1 MSSPS
6 SEQQTPEKPT
16 PPSPAPAGTASAD
29 VLDAAGVLG
38 WASRAVHELS
48 ERRAEINA
56 LNVFPVPDA
65 DTGSNMTHTM
75 EAALN
80 EALKLGDTANV
91 ARITE
96 ALAVGSV
103 RGARGNSGV
112 VLSQVLRAVAQAA
125 ADGVIDGKSIQK
137 ALSIARSLVDRAIT
151 DPVEGTV
158 VTVLR
163 AAAIAAEQALEKG
176 AEVGNDSQG
185 GNGESSL
192 RTIIN
197 HAVQA
202 ARTALARTPSQ
213 LEVLREA
220 GVVDAGGQGL
230 VILLESLQE
239 QVNNSTESGAGNSTG
254 PFQHHAPLD
263 SHTSSH
269 GKPGELEVMFYITC
283 TNGEALD
290 TLQSELGLLGDS
302 LLIARE
308 ADNCGTVHI
317 HSRRAGEI
325 IEAALASGEL
335 ANLRLEILPDASGTN
350 STTAEVPT
358 RILIAV
364 TPHGSLAELYSS
376 AGASVVTRNTAVLQ
390 AKEPSDG
397 IVSEIVSRARRSGAD
412 EVILLPNGL
421 LTKRE
426 LVSIERSS
434 HAFEQAVTILPTSTL
449 VAGIAAVSVH
459 DPGQP
464 LGVDSY
470 AMAEA
475 ASAMRTAVLRVA
487 PNAAL
492 TQAGACSKGD
502 LLAFSGPEILLV
514 AEELNDAL
522 SRTCLRLL
530 DGGGEQVTL
539 LIAEDRQRHF
549 IEDRFRHGLG
559 THTGVDITVYP
570 ASGMENLVEIGVE

>member
-1 MSSPS
+1 MSEHPESTS
-6 SEQQTPEKPT
+6 QTHAEVSVDRT
-16 PPSPAPAGTASAD
+16 AVPAQTLTAD
-29 VLDAAGVLG
+29 GVLG
-38 WASRAVHELS
+38 WASRAVAELS

-80 EALKLGDTANV
+80 EAMKLDSSASV
-91 ARITE
+91 ARVAE

-125 ADGVIDGKSIQK
+125 ADGVVDGTTIQK

-163 AAAIAAEQALEKG
+163 AAAIAAEQAVADG
-176 AEVGNDSQG
+176 Y
-185 GNGESSL
+185 GEL
-192 RTIIN
+192 DQVVN
-197 HAVQA
+197 HAVWS

-213 LEVLREA
+213 LEVLRNA

-230 VILLESLQE
+230 VILLESLQK
-239 QVNNSTESGAGNSTG
+239 QINDAPGPAGGLDAGTSTGSGGAGNRAVAAG
-254 PFQHHAPLD
+254 APINIEHD
-263 SHTSSH
+263 SH
-269 GKPGELEVMFYITC
+269 GRVGELEVMFYLTC
-283 TNGEALD
+283 ATSEDLD
-290 TLQSELGLLGDS
+290 HLAGQLGKLGDS

-308 ADNCGTVHI
+308 TDTRGTVHI
-317 HSRRAGEI
+317 HSRRAGEV
-325 IEAALASGEL
+325 IEAAFNAGHVTD
-335 ANLRLEILPDASGTN
+335 LRLEILPEA
-350 STTAEVPT
+350 STTEVP
-358 RILIAV
+358 RRVLIAV
-364 TPHGSLAELYSS
+364 TPHGSLAELYQS
-376 AGASVVTRNTAVLQ
+376 AGATVVTRVATDLTEG
-390 AKEPSDG
+390 EPSTE
-397 IVSEIVSRARRSGAD
+397 IVSEIVAAARATRAD

-449 VAGIAAVSVH
+449 VAGIAAVSLH
-459 DPGQP
+459 DPSQP

-470 AMAEA
+470 AMSEA
-475 ASAMRTAVLRVA
+475 ASAMRTAVIRA
-487 PNAAL
+487 ADSAAL

-502 LLAFSGPEILLV
+502 LLAFSGQEILLI
-514 AEELNDAL
+514 AEDLNEAL
-522 SRTCLRLL
+522 SRTSLRLL

-539 LIAEDRQRHF
+539 LIAQEKQKEFNEDT
-549 IEDRFRHGLG
+549 FRRGLG
-559 THTGVDITVYP
+559 THARVDVTVYP
-570 ASGMENLVEIGVE
+570 ASGMDNLVEIGVE

>member
-6 SEQQTPEKPT
+6 DDD
-16 PPSPAPAGTASAD
+16 SPIPVSTNAQVSTEVLTAD
-29 VLDAAGVLG
+29 GVLG
-38 WASRAVHELS
+38 WASRAVSVLS
-48 ERRAEINA
+48 ARRAEINA

-80 EALKLGDTANV
+80 EARKLDHDADV

-112 VLSQVLRAVAQAA
+112 VLSQVLRAIAQAA
-125 ADGVIDGKSIQK
+125 ADGVINGHTIQK
-137 ALSIARSLVDRAIT
+137 SLNIAQSLVDRAIN

-163 AAAIAAEQALEKG
+163 ATAIATKQAVEDGYETLT
-176 AEVGNDSQG
+176 EVVNQ
-185 GNGESSL
+185 
-192 RTIIN
+192 
-197 HAVQA
+197 AVWS

-239 QVNNSTESGAGNSTG
+239 QINNAPGPAGGLDAGTTTGTNPSTAQT
-254 PFQHHAPLD
+254 D
-263 SHTSSH
+263 VTHTTPILIEHDSH
-269 GKPGELEVMFYITC
+269 GKIGDLEVMFFLSC
-283 TNGEALD
+283 TTPDDLD
-290 TLQSELGLLGDS
+290 QLQHTLAELGDS

-308 ADNCGTVHI
+308 SDTRGTVHI
-317 HSRRAGEI
+317 HSRRAGEV
-325 IEAALASGEL
+325 IEAAFHAGEVTD
-335 ANLRLEILPDASGTN
+335 LRLEILPEAN
-350 STTAEVPT
+350 TTEVPT
-358 RILIAV
+358 RVLIAV
-364 TPHGSLAELYSS
+364 TPPGSLAELYQS
-376 AGASVVTRNTAVLQ
+376 AGATVVTRDASELQ
-390 AKEPSDG
+390 TDEPSN
-397 IVSEIVSRARRSGAD
+397 EIVSQIVATARASRAD

-421 LTKRE
+421 LSKRE

-449 VAGIAAVSVH
+449 VSGIAAVSIH
-459 DPGQP
+459 DPSQP

-487 PNAAL
+487 ASAAL
-492 TQAGACSKGD
+492 TQAGACSRGD
-502 LLAFSGPEILLV
+502 LLAFSGQEILLI
-514 AEELNDAL
+514 AEDLNDAL

-539 LIAEDRQRHF
+539 LIAQGRQKDF
-549 IEDRFRHGLG
+549 DEEIFRRGLG
-559 THTGVDITVYP
+559 THQRVDITVYP

>member
-1 MSSPS
+1 MSSLS
-6 SEQQTPEKPT
+6 NDSPT
-16 PPSPAPAGTASAD
+16 PANTNAQVPAEVLTAD
-29 VLDAAGVLG
+29 GVLG
-38 WASRAVHELS
+38 WASRAVAELS

-80 EALKLGDTANV
+80 EARKLDGGASV

-125 ADGVIDGKSIQK
+125 ADGVINGHTIQK
-137 ALSIARSLVDRAIT
+137 SLTIARSLVDRAINQ
-151 DPVEGTV
+151 PVEGTV

-163 AAAIAAEQALEKG
+163 ATAIAAEQAVREGHDTLG
-176 AEVGNDSQG
+176 EVV
-185 GNGESSL
+185 
-192 RTIIN
+192 N
-197 HAVQA
+197 HAVWS

-239 QVNNSTESGAGNSTG
+239 QINGSPGPAGGLNAGTQTGTRTATRADSGA
-254 PFQHHAPLD
+254 PIDIDHD
-263 SHTSSH
+263 SH
-269 GKPGELEVMFYITC
+269 GRVGDLEVMFFLSC
-283 TNGEALD
+283 DSVEDFDQLEQHLSA
-290 TLQSELGLLGDS
+290 LGDS

-308 ADNCGTVHI
+308 TDTRGTVHI
-317 HSRRAGEI
+317 HSRQAGAV
-325 IEAALASGEL
+325 IEAAFNAGEVSD
-335 ANLRLEILPDASGTN
+335 LRLEILPEA
-350 STTAEVPT
+350 STTEIPRRV
-358 RILIAV
+358 LIAV
-364 TPHGSLAELYSS
+364 TPHGSLAELYRS
-376 AGASVVTRNTAVLQ
+376 AGATVVTRNTTELREA
-390 AKEPSDG
+390 EPSNE
-397 IVSEIVSRARRSGAD
+397 IVSEIVAAARASRAD

-449 VAGIAAVSVH
+449 VSGIAAISLH
-459 DPGQP
+459 DPSQP

-470 AMAEA
+470 AMSEA

-487 PNAAL
+487 DSAAL

-502 LLAFSGPEILLV
+502 LLAFSGQEILLI

-530 DGGGEQVTL
+530 EGGGEQITL
-539 LIAEDRQRHF
+539 LIAQERQRDF
-549 IEDRFRHGLG
+549 DEDLLRRGLG
-559 THTGVDITVYP
+559 THSRVDITVYP

>member
-6 SEQQTPEKPT
+6 DDNPQ
-16 PPSPAPAGTASAD
+16 PPVNLNTQVPAEVLTAE
-29 VLDAAGVLG
+29 GVLG
-38 WASRAVHELS
+38 WASRAVSVLS

-80 EALKLGDTANV
+80 EARKLDEDATV
-91 ARITE
+91 ERITE

-112 VLSQVLRAVAQAA
+112 VLSQVLRAIAQAA
-125 ADGVIDGKSIQK
+125 ADGVINGHTIQK
-137 ALSIARSLVDRAIT
+137 SLKIAQSLVDRAIN

-163 AAAIAAEQALEKG
+163 ATAIATQQAVAEGYDSLTEVINQA
-176 AEVGNDSQG
+176 VWS
-185 GNGESSL
+185 
-192 RTIIN
+192 
-197 HAVQA
+197 

-230 VILLESLQE
+230 VILLESLQ
-239 QVNNSTESGAGNSTG
+239 QQITNAPGPAGGLNAGTTTGRNPDTTDSGNTASA
-254 PFQHHAPLD
+254 PHAAPIHIEHD
-263 SHTSSH
+263 SH
-269 GKPGELEVMFYITC
+269 GKIGDLEVMFFLSC
-283 TNGEALD
+283 TTSEDFNQ
-290 TLQSELGLLGDS
+290 LQEELSQLGDS

-308 ADNCGTVHI
+308 SDTRGTVHI
-317 HSRRAGEI
+317 HSRRAGEV
-325 IEAALASGEL
+325 IEAAFRAGEVTD
-335 ANLRLEILPDASGTN
+335 LRLEILPDAN
-350 STTAEVPT
+350 TTEVPT
-358 RILIAV
+358 RVLIAV
-364 TPHGSLAELYSS
+364 TPHGSLAELYQS
-376 AGASVVTRNTAVLQ
+376 AGATVVTRDARELQ
-390 AKEPSDG
+390 AVEPSN
-397 IVSEIVSRARRSGAD
+397 EIVSQIVSAARASRAD

-449 VAGIAAVSVH
+449 VSGIAAVSIH
-459 DPGQP
+459 DPSQP

-475 ASAMRTAVLRVA
+475 ASAMRTAVLRA
-487 PNAAL
+487 ADSAAL

-502 LLAFSGPEILLV
+502 LLAFSGQEILLI
-514 AEELNDAL
+514 AEDLNDAL

-539 LIAEDRQRHF
+539 LITQGRRKDFDEDT
-549 IEDRFRHGLG
+549 FRRGLG
-559 THTGVDITVYP
+559 THQRVDITVYP